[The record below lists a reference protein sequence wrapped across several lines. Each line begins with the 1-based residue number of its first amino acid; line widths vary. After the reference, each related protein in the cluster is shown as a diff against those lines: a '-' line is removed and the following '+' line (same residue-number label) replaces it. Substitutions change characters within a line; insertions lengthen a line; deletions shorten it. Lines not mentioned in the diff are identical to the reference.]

1 MGLPIGADDTRT
13 VDSEQHRQLLDGDIV
28 NHLIVGALQEG
39 GVDRHHRLIAAD
51 RRAGGKG
58 HRVLLGNGHVEILA
72 GVFFE
77 NSTIPEPSRIA
88 GVTAISLS
96 SFAAVSHSQSPKIFE

>member
-58 HRVLLGNGHVEILA
+58 HRVLLGNGHVEILV
-72 GVFFE
+72 GVFFRE
-77 NSTIPEPSRIA
+77 LDHP
-88 GVTAISLS
+88 
-96 SFAAVSHSQSPKIFE
+96 